1 MVYEFAG
8 VNRRADGTYYY
19 DEDSIPQV
27 EIPMADRSEGTYRL
41 DKKTIDEWFGFTK
54 NMPKLP
60 KFMIFNDLRY
70 GQTHSELR
78 GTDITYWHYVSGGF
92 GVYEPVEWV
101 PTVDLIRSIPRSA
114 IPGKFTKKTVKTTK
128 TRLYGSVGSLFT
140 ASASATYAAMK
151 VDAQVEVKG
160 EASSELDTSATETL
174 LQEGRVGDK
183 PVVEIMLGMNIRV
196 RQVYYWRFNDEYDLW
211 YRYWTKTGW
220 DMQPKFEY
228 ETSWR
233 SGPGWNTIHVPDS
246 QLRRVDK
253 LVHHGGIYY
262 QLLPVLKNGQL
273 DGLHVAISQPGWQD
287 WYAFTNGTGTPE
299 VLGPE
304 TKAWEA
310 IQPVAT
316 LLAEGASGPIP
327 PPKTTEPP
335 EQRTP
340 PSS

>member
-19 DEDSIPQV
+19 DEDSIPKV
-27 EIPMADRSEGTYRL
+27 EIPMAERSEGTYRL

-70 GQTHSELR
+70 GPTHRELK
-78 GTDITYWHYVSGGF
+78 GTDTTYWHYVSGGF

-114 IPGKFTKKTVKTTK
+114 LPGTFTKKTVKTTK

-140 ASASATYAAMK
+140 VSAGATYAAMK

-174 LQEGRVGDK
+174 LQEGRIGDK

-196 RQVYYWRFNDEYDLW
+196 RQVYYWRFNEEYDLW
-211 YRYWTKTGW
+211 YRYWFSTGW
-220 DMQPKFEY
+220 DMQLKWEY
-228 ETSWR
+228 ETSWH
-233 SGPGWNTIHVPDS
+233 SGPGWNAIHVPDS

-253 LVHHGGIYY
+253 LVHHAGIYY
-262 QLLPVLKNGQL
+262 QLLPVLKNGQI

-287 WYAFTNGTGTPE
+287 WYVFTNGTGTHE

-335 EQRTP
+335 EQTTP